1 MPGHAVADADELVH
15 LTVEHGVATITL
27 DSPHN
32 RNALSRRLTGE
43 LTAQLTAALADEA
56 VRAIVLAH
64 TGPAFCAGADLSEA
78 SGNDL
83 EAMQAAT
90 RSLLSLLRT
99 IVEAPKPVV
108 ALVRGA
114 VRAGGTGIVGACDI
128 ALVSDAVTFA
138 FTEVRLGLAI
148 AVISLPL
155 LPRLEPRAA
164 SRYILT
170 GESFAAAEAVRIGLV
185 TAAVPPDGLE
195 AALQEVLTGLRA
207 GSPQGLAE
215 SKKMVTR
222 DVRRE
227 FQEHGEEMVGL
238 SARLFSSA
246 EAQEG
251 MRSFLERRPP
261 RWDR

>member
-1 MPGHAVADADELVH
+1 
-15 LTVEHGVATITL
+15 
-27 DSPHN
+27 
-32 RNALSRRLTGE
+32 
-43 LTAQLTAALADEA
+43 
-56 VRAIVLAH
+56 
-64 TGPAFCAGADLSEA
+64 
-78 SGNDL
+78 
-83 EAMQAAT
+83 MQVAT

-164 SRYILT
+164 GRYVLT
-170 GESFAAAEAVRIGLV
+170 GESFAATEAARIGLI
-185 TAAVPPDGLE
+185 TAAVPADGLDT
-195 AALQEVLTGLRA
+195 ACQDILAGLRA

-215 SKKMVTR
+215 SKTMVTR
-222 DVRRE
+222 DVLRE
-227 FQEHGEEMVGL
+227 FEAYGEEMVGL
-238 SARLFSSA
+238 SARLFDSA
-246 EAQEG
+246 EAREG
-251 MRSFLERRPP
+251 VRSFLERRPP
-261 RWDR
+261 RWVR